1 MQDKTMGKDSMNGQK
16 KSTISLKLTKQ
27 EEPHLKVLSQHK
39 HIYDL
44 FMQTGEVVNLHP
56 HIKEEIVNAYR
67 IEHPHYHYNSNCS
80 ACIAEMLTTIYSY
93 YNQKTK

>member
-1 MQDKTMGKDSMNGQK
+1 
-16 KSTISLKLTKQ
+16 
-27 EEPHLKVLSQHK
+27 
-39 HIYDL
+39 
-44 FMQTGEVVNLHP
+44 MQTGEVVNLHP

-93 YNQKTK
+93 YNSITK